1 MERLLPKCLDSL
13 LSQEHDAL
21 EIILIND
28 GSTDSSGKICS
39 RYSESDERI
48 IVIHKENGGVSSA
61 RNIGL
66 SKATGSFVSFI
77 DPDDWLENDMYSKL
91 CDLARTESSDIVMCG
106 YYQEKENNT
115 VPLIKQ
121 VGEIIVYG
129 PAEAMNEILDS
140 KKFRGYLWN
149 KLFNL
154 ELIRKNKVEFDE
166 DIHFCEDMLFCAE
179 AILHAERISY
189 DSTPLYHY
197 MIHEQNTSNSKYSKK
212 KLTAL
217 EAINKI
223 INLVSTE
230 TNVNLKQFKTY
241 FVHMNISLLMN
252 GMHEKKCTSNL
263 RKKLKS
269 NLFVYKLND
278 INDNS
283 VKIFCILGRISTVFS
298 YQLWKIIK

>member
-1 MERLLPKCLDSL
+1 MKISVIIPVFNMERLLPKCLDSL

-197 MIHEQNTSNSKYSKK
+197 MIHNQ
-212 KLTAL
+212 
-217 EAINKI
+217 
-223 INLVSTE
+223 
-230 TNVNLKQFKTY
+230 
-241 FVHMNISLLMN
+241 
-252 GMHEKKCTSNL
+252 
-263 RKKLKS
+263 
-269 NLFVYKLND
+269 
-278 INDNS
+278 
-283 VKIFCILGRISTVFS
+283 
-298 YQLWKIIK
+298 